1 MSDETPDSRPRP
13 QYGEYATPEE
23 QRARMRPPG
32 PAAQA
37 AAAPP
42 AQSAPPAPTWG
53 ASSLPGTKP
62 APKPGP
68 WPEATP
74 GTRERKPHPV
84 DRIVT
89 LALLAYGLINVITS
103 IPSLVDNAAYTETVF
118 KLLGVNATLSDPAA
132 GKPWGFAAA
141 LVMAL
146 GWLITAWLSW
156 LSLRRGRLTW
166 WIPLVGGFVF
176 TFVSG
181 VLMLV
186 PLMNDPAVWTQLV
199 NSIR

>member
-1 MSDETPDSRPRP
+1 MSDETPDPRPRP

-23 QRARMRPPG
+23 QRARIHQPAPP
-32 PAAQA
+32 AQA
-37 AAAPP
+37 PAAAPP
-42 AQSAPPAPTWG
+42 PPAPTWG
-53 ASSLPGTKP
+53 ASSMPGTKP
-62 APKPGP
+62 GS

-89 LALLAYGLINVITS
+89 FALLAYGLINVISS
-103 IPSLVDNAAYTETVF
+103 IPSLVDYTAYTETVF

-132 GKPWGFAAA
+132 GKPWGFTAA
-141 LVMAL
+141 LVLTL
-146 GWLITAWLSW
+146 GWLITAGLSW

-186 PLMNDPAVWTQLV
+186 PLMNDPTVWTELV